1 MKHNQFYNLS
11 FDVGCDQLEN
21 ESVQVVVT
29 DPPYGIAY
37 HSNHYKEKN
46 PHAPVVNDW
55 NFQIGPLFRQLGRV
69 LRDGGAAY
77 VFSRWDVYPLWMPA
91 LVSTGLKLS
100 NVLVW
105 VKNNHSA
112 GDLTGNFGG
121 KYEVILFLT
130 KGRHQIRGKKFTNV
144 WEADRVV
151 HTKLLHPTQ
160 KPVSLYQRAI
170 EASSDEADLVIDPC
184 CGSGTIGE
192 AAIAAGRRFIGFDLD
207 SKMIAVSQSRL
218 GMPLTVEIADAPE
231 PDPVIDNLE
240 SVLDPRVREY
250 HPEDVRDF
258 VAPSRIEKPAER
270 DNGTCV
276 ASLVNQRP
284 LFHTCVGRT

>member
-1 MKHNQFYNLS
+1 MKHNQFYNLP
-11 FDVGCDQLEN
+11 FDVGCGQLED
-21 ESVQVVVT
+21 ESAQVVVT

-37 HSNHYKEKN
+37 HSNHYKDKN
-46 PHAPVVNDW
+46 PHAPVTNDW
-55 NFQIGPLFRQLGRV
+55 NFQIAPLFRQLGRV

-91 LVSTGLKLS
+91 IVSTGLKLS
-100 NVLVW
+100 NVIVW

-130 KGRHQIRGKKFTNV
+130 KGRHRIRGKRFTNV

-170 EASSDEADLVIDPC
+170 EASSDEGDLVIDPC

-192 AAIAAGRRFIGFDLD
+192 AARSCGRRFIGFDLD
-207 SKMIAVSQSRL
+207 PKMVVISQSRL
-218 GMPLTVEIADAPE
+218 GMPVTVEITDAPE
-231 PDPVIDNLE
+231 PEFSPTDDLE

-250 HPEDVRDF
+250 HPEDVREF
-258 VAPSRIEKPAER
+258 VQALKAC
-270 DNGTCV
+270 GV
-276 ASLVNQRP
+276 
-284 LFHTCVGRT
+284 